1 MQREIN
7 FTGQRFLSD
16 LHDKFRVSTINAKNN
31 PLGFMG
37 SMTGEY
43 LGELRTRDQHLKS
56 GNTLITDAPTDNNGK
71 GEAFSPTD
79 LVCAAL
85 SSCMMTIMGQVAERE
100 NIDLK
105 GMTTEI
111 TKVMAASPRK
121 ISEIHVAFSH
131 PNLKADDKQK
141 QKLMNAAYTCP
152 VALSLADGIKQVV
165 TFNW

>member
-1 MQREIN
+1 
-7 FTGQRFLSD
+7 
-16 LHDKFRVSTINAKNN
+16 
-31 PLGFMG
+31 MG

-43 LGELRTRDQHLKS
+43 LGELRTVDKHLKS

-85 SSCMMTIMGQVAERE
+85 SSCMMTIMGQVADRE
-100 NIDLK
+100 NIDLT

-111 TKVMAASPRK
+111 TKVMASSPRK
-121 ISEIHVAFSH
+121 ISEIHVSLTQ
-131 PNLKADDKQK
+131 PGLKADDKQK
-141 QKLMNAAYTCP
+141 QKLKNAAHTCP
-152 VALSLADGIKQVV
+152 VALSLADTIKQEV

>member
-1 MQREIN
+1 MN
-7 FTGQRFLSD
+7 
-16 LHDKFRVSTINAKNN
+16 
-31 PLGFMG
+31 

-43 LGELRTRDQHLKS
+43 LGELRTRDKHLKS
-56 GNTLITDAPTDNNGK
+56 GNTLITDAPVDNMGK

-85 SSCMMTIMGQVAERE
+85 SSCMMTIMGQVADRE

-111 TKVMAASPRK
+111 TKVMVNSPRK
-121 ISEIHVAFSH
+121 IAEIHVSFTH
-131 PNLKADDKQK
+131 PNLKADEKQQ
-141 QKLMNAAYTCP
+141 QKLKNAARTCP
-152 VALSLADGIKQVV
+152 VALSLADSIKQEV